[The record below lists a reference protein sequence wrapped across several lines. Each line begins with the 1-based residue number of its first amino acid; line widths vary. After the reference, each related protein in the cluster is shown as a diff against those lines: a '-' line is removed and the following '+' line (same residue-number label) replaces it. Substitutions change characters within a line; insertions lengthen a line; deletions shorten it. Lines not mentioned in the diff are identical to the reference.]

1 MITPELGQIEHV
13 DPRLYWKNEAHDF
26 TPWLRENIGLLAAA
40 LGLELDPAVDSEVAV
55 GPFSADLVATDL
67 STGAIVLVENQ
78 LEQTDHS
85 HLGQLITYASGLG
98 ATELIWVTPTMRDQH
113 RQAMT
118 WLNEHTSED
127 VRFYGVEV
135 ELLRIGDSPLAPNF
149 KVVVAPSEWQKAGNA
164 SKTGMTSERNQ
175 RYREYWA
182 RMLEELRERDPTF
195 TRSAPNIAPRANWM
209 GFSLGRRGFSTNQV
223 FGWEEKAGY
232 RMRVEVYLDLGEQD
246 QTKHAFD
253 ALYAQKS
260 EIESELGQALEWT
273 RRDDIRASRIY
284 LTKAGGID
292 DADHLFA
299 EYCDWMIT
307 NVFALRKAFA
317 PRVKALSL

>member
-13 DPRLYWKNEAHDF
+13 DPRSHWKNEAHDF

-40 LGLELDPAVDSEVAV
+40 LGLELDPAVASEVAV
-55 GPFSADLVATDL
+55 GPFSADLVAKDL

-118 WLNEHTSED
+118 WLNENTSED

-164 SKTGMTSERNQ
+164 SKTGTTSARNQ

-195 TRSAPNIAPRANWM
+195 TRSAPNIAPSANWM
-209 GFSLGRRGFSTNQV
+209 GFSLGRSGFSTVPV
-223 FGWEEKAGY
+223 FGWEKAGY
-232 RMRVEVYLDLGEQD
+232 RMRVEVYINLGEQD
-246 QTKHAFD
+246 QCKHAFD
-253 ALYAQKS
+253 GLYAQKS

-273 RRDDIRASRIY
+273 RRDDIRASKIY
-284 LTKAGGID
+284 LPKAGGID
-292 DADHLFA
+292 DADDLLA
-299 EYCDWMIT
+299 EHRDWMIT
-307 NVFALRKAFA
+307 SLFALRKVFG

>member
-1 MITPELGQIEHV
+1 MTQDLGQIEHV
-13 DPRLYWKNEAHDF
+13 DPRSYWKNEAHDF

-98 ATELIWVTPTMRDQH
+98 ATELIWVTPTMRDEH

-118 WLNEHTSED
+118 WLNENTSED

-164 SKTGMTSERNQ
+164 AKKGTMSERNQ

-182 RMLEELRERDPTF
+182 RMLEDLRERDPAF
-195 TRSAPNIAPRANWM
+195 TSLDPKNAPARGWM
-209 GFSLGRRGFSTNQV
+209 AFTLGRSGISTNPV
-223 FGWEEKAGY
+223 FGWEKAGY
-232 RMRVEVYLDLGEQD
+232 RMRVEVYINLGEQD
-246 QTKHAFD
+246 QCKHAFD
-253 ALYAQKS
+253 GLYAQKS

-273 RRDDIRASRIY
+273 RRDDIRVSRIY
-284 LTKAGGID
+284 LAKAGRIN
-292 DADHLFA
+292 DADDLLA
-299 EYCDWMIT
+299 EHRDWMIT
-307 NVFALRKAFA
+307 SLIALRKAFA